1 MEGLINIGIII
12 TYIMIGFAA
21 LTAISFGVKKILSNT
36 KNAKKTLFTILGL
49 VIVCIASYVF
59 ASDEVLQSYE
69 KYKISA
75 SESKNVGMGLIMF
88 YTLAI
93 LAVGA
98 ILYSE
103 LSKAFS
109 KYWQV
114 REELCQKLMPAQWL
128 TLLSYY

>member
-88 YTLAI
+88 YTLSI

-109 KYWQV
+109 K
-114 REELCQKLMPAQWL
+114 
-128 TLLSYY
+128 

>member
-1 MEGLINIGIII
+1 MDSLINIGIII

-21 LTAISFGVKKILSNT
+21 LSAISFGVKKMLSNT
-36 KNAKKTLFTILGL
+36 KNAKKTLYAILGL
-49 VIVCIASYVF
+49 IVVCILSYLI
-59 ASDEVLQSYE
+59 ASDEILTSYE

-88 YTLAI
+88 YILSA

-98 ILYSE
+98 VLYSE

-109 KYWQV
+109 K
-114 REELCQKLMPAQWL
+114 
-128 TLLSYY
+128 

>member
-1 MEGLINIGIII
+1 MDNLINIGIII

-21 LTAISFGVKKILSNT
+21 LSAILFGVKKILSNT
-36 KNAKKTLFTILGL
+36 KNAKKTLYTILGL
-49 VIVCIASYVF
+49 VIVCIASYLF

-69 KYKISA
+69 KYKITS
-75 SESKNVGMGLIMF
+75 SEAKNVGMGLIMF
-88 YTLAI
+88 YTLAV

-109 KYWQV
+109 K
-114 REELCQKLMPAQWL
+114 
-128 TLLSYY
+128 

>member
-1 MEGLINIGIII
+1 MESLINIGIII

-59 ASDEVLQSYE
+59 ASGEVLQSYE

-109 KYWQV
+109 K
-114 REELCQKLMPAQWL
+114 
-128 TLLSYY
+128 

>member
-103 LSKAFS
+103 LSKVFS
-109 KYWQV
+109 
-114 REELCQKLMPAQWL
+114 
-128 TLLSYY
+128 

>member
-103 LSKAFS
+103 LSKVFS
-109 KYWQV
+109 K
-114 REELCQKLMPAQWL
+114 
-128 TLLSYY
+128 

>member
-1 MEGLINIGIII
+1 MEGLINIGIIL

-21 LTAISFGVKKILSNT
+21 LTAVSFGVKKILSNT
-36 KNAKKTLFTILGL
+36 KNAKKTLYTILGL
-49 VIVCIASYVF
+49 VVVCVASYVF

-69 KYKISA
+69 KYKISTT
-75 SESKNVGMGLIMF
+75 ESKNVGMGLIMF
-88 YTLAI
+88 YTLAA

-109 KYWQV
+109 K
-114 REELCQKLMPAQWL
+114 
-128 TLLSYY
+128 

>member
-1 MEGLINIGIII
+1 MDSLINIGIII

-21 LTAISFGVKKILSNT
+21 LSAISFGVKKMLSNT
-36 KNAKKTLFTILGL
+36 KNAKKTLYTILGL
-49 VIVCIASYVF
+49 IVVCILSYLI
-59 ASDEVLQSYE
+59 ASDEILNSYK

-88 YTLAI
+88 YILSA

-98 ILYSE
+98 VLYSE

-109 KYWQV
+109 K
-114 REELCQKLMPAQWL
+114 
-128 TLLSYY
+128 

>member
-93 LAVGA
+93 LSVGA

-109 KYWQV
+109 K
-114 REELCQKLMPAQWL
+114 
-128 TLLSYY
+128 

>member
-93 LAVGA
+93 LAVSA

-109 KYWQV
+109 K
-114 REELCQKLMPAQWL
+114 
-128 TLLSYY
+128 